1 MRGAGR
7 RLLVLGLAAVALA
20 ACGSSG
26 TATSVTASGTSVPL
40 RHARTFSITQNDG
53 YRVVQLRASI
63 TTWGGAAEGP
73 EQQATVV
80 LVPRDR
86 EPPPLTGEL
95 AGATLVRTPVE
106 RIAVNYAP
114 VEAMA
119 KALGVSDR
127 LVAVGGR
134 QSYDDAVRDRVLRRE
149 IAQVGYGW
157 HMPPELDA
165 LLGSRPDVFLMAM
178 AELSHAE
185 QLQRANELG
194 VPTLPVFADAELDYM
209 GKVDYM
215 ILFGMLVG
223 RESQAEAYVAEVE
236 QRVAALK
243 ELAARQPRRRVLSAW
258 YGGSDV
264 WMVTLRNAEAALI
277 RDANAEVV
285 MQKPDD
291 PRRDSSE
298 RIGTEVLLRDA
309 IDADC
314 WVSRDT
320 LSEPYRDAAVLRHFK
335 AYREGCMFA
344 ADGRSRRDIDSYDIY
359 ETAPIRPDLLLGDYI
374 RMLHP
379 ALRTEPFVYVQPDV
393 MVPK

>member
-1 MRGAGR
+1 MRVACRQFLLHCLVGA
-7 RLLVLGLAAVALA
+7 ALTG
-20 ACGSSG
+20 CGG
-26 TATSVTASGTSVPL
+26 GEAETPLATSGVDIPL
-40 RHARTFSITQNDG
+40 QHARTFSVTQHDG

-63 TTWGGAAEGP
+63 TTWGGAADGL
-73 EQQATVV
+73 EQKATVV
-80 LVPRDR
+80 LVARDH

-95 AGATLVRTPVE
+95 AGATLVRTPVQ

-114 VEAMA
+114 LEAMA

-134 QSYDDAVRDRVLRRE
+134 QSYDDAIRERVLRKE

-165 LLGSRPDVFLMAM
+165 LLGARPDIFLMAM

-185 QLQRANELG
+185 QLRRANDLG
-194 VPTLPVFADAELDYM
+194 IPTVPVFLDAELHYL
-209 GKVDYM
+209 GKVDYLR
-215 ILFGMLVG
+215 LFGMLVDK
-223 RESQAEAYVAEVE
+223 EAEADAYVADMQ
-236 QRVAALK
+236 QRVAALR
-243 ELAARQPRRRVLSAW
+243 ELAAKQPPRRVLSAW
-258 YGGSDV
+258 YAGGDV
-264 WMVTLRNAEAALI
+264 WMVTLRNADAALI

-291 PRRDSSE
+291 PRLDTLA
-298 RIGTEVLLRDA
+298 RIGTEVLMREA
-309 IDADC
+309 TGADC
-314 WVSRDT
+314 WISRDT
-320 LSEPYRDAAVLRHFK
+320 LSEPYRDVAVLRHFK

-344 ADGRSRRDIDSYDIY
+344 SDGRSKRDVDSYDIY

-379 ALRTEPFVYVQPDV
+379 ALRTEPFVYVLPDS
-393 MVPK
+393 MVPR